1 MIGISTTTGNSDGA
15 VIIYEKPD
23 SETEN
28 YPARVQRHAT
38 LDGGAVI
45 THLGFA
51 HGDRT
56 LRVQADITE
65 TTAERLKNIH
75 QTETSINISIKDGFF
90 SGAIDDLN
98 INGGQLDMTIL
109 IESKLSS

>member
-1 MIGISTTTGNSDGA
+1 MIGISTITVNTAGALVIKNKPESDL
-15 VIIYEKPD
+15 K
-23 SETEN
+23 N

-56 LRVQADITE
+56 LRVYADI
-65 TTAERLKNIH
+65 AKADADKLINIH
-75 QTETSINISIKDGFF
+75 QTETLINISLEDGFY
-90 SGAIDDLN
+90 SGAIEDLN
-98 INGGQLDMTIL
+98 IPGGQLSMILL
-109 IESKLSS
+109 IESKLSA

>member
-1 MIGISTTTGNSDGA
+1 MIGISTTTGNTAGA
-15 VIIYEKPD
+15 VVIYEKPD

-56 LRVQADITE
+56 LRIQADITE
-65 TTAERLKNIH
+65 ADAEILKNIH
-75 QTETSINISIKDGFF
+75 QTETSVNISIKDGFF
-90 SGAIDDLN
+90 SGAIDELN
-98 INGGQLDMTIL
+98 VRGGRLDMTIL